1 MGEVLL
7 ATDTRLDRQ
16 VALKVLSSEFAL
28 DSDRRRR
35 FMREARAAAGLSH
48 PSVATIYDVGEASG
62 VDYIAM
68 EYIEGRTLAERITGT
83 TIALD
88 EIVGIGIQIGDA
100 LFAAHTRGVVHRDI
114 KPANVDDHVA
124 WPGQGAGLRTGESRS
139 QPWHAR
145 RTMSHARPQQ
155 RLVW

>member
-1 MGEVLL
+1 MSFAPGTRLGQYEVTGYIGAGGMGEVLL

-16 VALKVLSSEFAL
+16 VALEVLSSEFSL

-35 FMREARAAAGLSH
+35 FMREARAAASLSH

-88 EIVGIGIQIGDA
+88 EIVGTMRVPSA
-100 LFAAHTRGVVHRDI
+100 LSRTAAHAHPDR
-114 KPANVDDHVA
+114 
-124 WPGQGAGLRTGESRS
+124 
-139 QPWHAR
+139 
-145 RTMSHARPQQ
+145 
-155 RLVW
+155 